1 MVGQPGPKPS
11 TWLSWVT
18 RWRVTQPGELSAA
31 VALTLR
37 ETQSMW
43 EIKQARK
50 CAYEIAGVVVNE
62 QPRNEELPGTLG
74 FNSLNIL

>member
-1 MVGQPGPKPS
+1 
-11 TWLSWVT
+11 
-18 RWRVTQPGELSAA
+18 
-31 VALTLR
+31 
-37 ETQSMW
+37 MW